1 MNSSAEPS
9 KKGLFAINPVI
20 LVLGVASGTANLQL

>member
-1 MNSSAEPS
+1 MNSSAEPN

-20 LVLGVASGTANLQL
+20 LVLEVASGNRVYN